1 MKFRVGNSGNEGA
14 SGEIHSDPFSGPLSI
29 RRATVNDA
37 AAVSRIATRTFTE
50 TFGHLY
56 PAEDLQAFLDGNY
69 AVERQ
74 AVILGHA
81 DYAVWLLEQDGVAV
95 GHAAAGPCGLP
106 HPQAT
111 AADGEL
117 KRLYVLACAQNGGW
131 GGRLFAAAIDWLER
145 DGPRTLWIGVWSE
158 NLGAQ
163 RFYARHGFEKAG
175 EYEFPVGR
183 VRDHEFILRRLAR
196 RP

>member
-1 MKFRVGNSGNEGA
+1 MGDEL
-14 SGEIHSDPFSGPLSI
+14 GETHPGSFSTGSFSI
-29 RRATVNDA
+29 RRATVADA
-37 AAVSRIATRTFTE
+37 QAVSRIAARTFTQ

-56 PAEDLQAFLDGNY
+56 PDEDLQAFLDENY

-74 AVILGHA
+74 AVILGHR
-81 DYAVWLLEQDGVAV
+81 DYAVWLLEHDGEAV

-117 KRLYVLACAQNGGW
+117 KRLYVLPEAQNGGW
-131 GGRLFAAAIDWLER
+131 GGTLCQVALDWLER
-145 DGPRTLWIGVWSE
+145 DGPRTLWISVWSQ
-158 NLGAQ
+158 NVGAQ
-163 RFYARHGFEKAG
+163 RFYARYGFEKAG

-183 VRDHEFILRRLAR
+183 VRDREFMFRRLAR
-196 RP
+196 RS

>member
-1 MKFRVGNSGNEGA
+1 M
-14 SGEIHSDPFSGPLSI
+14 GEIHSDPIPTISI
-29 RRATVNDA
+29 RRATVADA

-56 PAEDLQAFLDGNY
+56 PAQDLQAFNDENY
-69 AVERQ
+69 SVERQ
-74 AVILGHA
+74 TLILGHP
-81 DYAVWLLEQDGVAV
+81 DYAIWLLEHAGEAV

-111 AADGEL
+111 QADGEL
-117 KRLYVLACAQNGGW
+117 KRLYVLPQVQNGGW
-131 GGRLFAAAIDWLER
+131 GAKLCEAALDWLER
-145 DGPRTLWIGVWSE
+145 DGPRTLWISVWSQ

-163 RFYARHGFEKAG
+163 RFYARYGFEKAG

-183 VRDHEFILRRLAR
+183 VRDHEFMFRRLAR

>member
-1 MKFRVGNSGNEGA
+1 MLA
-14 SGEIHSDPFSGPLSI
+14 I
-29 RRATVNDA
+29 RRAAVADA
-37 AAVSRIATRTFTE
+37 EALSRIATRTFTE

-56 PAEDLQAFLDGNY
+56 PDEDLQAFIRDNY
-69 AVERQ
+69 AVDKQ
-74 AVILGHA
+74 AVILGHP
-81 DYAVWLLEQDGVAV
+81 DYAAWLLEQDGEAV

-106 HPQAT
+106 HPQAS

-117 KRLYVLACAQNGGW
+117 KRLYVLPNAQNGGW
-131 GGRLFAAAIDWLER
+131 GGKLFATALDWLER
-145 DGPRTLWIGVWSE
+145 DGPRTLWIGVWSQ

-183 VRDHEFILRRLAR
+183 VRDQEFILRRVAV
-196 RP
+196 RPSPSS